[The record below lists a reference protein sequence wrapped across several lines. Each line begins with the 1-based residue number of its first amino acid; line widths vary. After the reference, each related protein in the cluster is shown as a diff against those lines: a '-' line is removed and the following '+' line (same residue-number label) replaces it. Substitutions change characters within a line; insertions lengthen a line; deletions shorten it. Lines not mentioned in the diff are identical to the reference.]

1 MPVIRGRA
9 AICSDG
15 DRPMDQVTFT
25 TEDGIRLEGEL
36 RMPDGAP
43 RGAPWSVTPTLS
55 TAGGRT
61 IRCSGRS
68 ATTSPPPADSRS
80 SGSTSAASW
89 IVGHLRGRPRRA
101 PRHAR
106 RDRGSPVALGAQG
119 PPTVVV
125 GWSFGASVALREAL
139 DDARVSALALV
150 GIPLRPGDVE
160 MPPLP
165 DRTDLRLFARPA
177 MLLAGEHDRYAPPED
192 LRAYGALFPQA
203 EVVVVPGTDH
213 YFWRREREAA
223 SVVGAFA
230 DRVLNRP

>member
-1 MPVIRGRA
+1 
-9 AICSDG
+9 
-15 DRPMDQVTFT
+15 
-25 TEDGIRLEGEL
+25 
-36 RMPDGAP
+36 MPDGGA
-43 RGAPWSVTPTLS
+43 RGAAVSVTPS
-55 TAGGRT
+55 
-61 IRCSGRS
+61 S
-68 ATTSPPPADSRS
+68 ARRVEGPPAALGD
-80 SGSTSAASW
+80 AQ
-89 IVGHLRGRPRRA
+89 RPRRR
-101 PRHAR
+101 PRTRGPRVQLPRRQGIAGVGAGRRVDSSAR
-106 RDRGSPVALGAQG
+106 ALLAVTPGETAVECG
-119 PPTVVV
+119 DV

-177 MLLAGEHDRYAPPED
+177 MLLAGEHDQYAPPED

-230 DRVLNRP
+230 DGVLNRP